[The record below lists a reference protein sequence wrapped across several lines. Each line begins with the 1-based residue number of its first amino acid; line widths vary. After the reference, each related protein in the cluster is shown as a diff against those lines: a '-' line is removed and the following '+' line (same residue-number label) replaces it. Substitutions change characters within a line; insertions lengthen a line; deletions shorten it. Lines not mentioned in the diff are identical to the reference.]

1 MDHLTIEGARIERD
15 KLIKELELY
24 LELKEANFIKTQP
37 TSPVMRDII
46 EGKSDGFKISDKF
59 THYVVKDAEYDEK
72 IFALQKSINAYEK
85 FIIEEMERINKLGG
99 NYLIK
104 YYRDVEKFSWNK
116 ISRLTNYSL
125 RQCHRLYKKWKLA
138 HYGTF

>member
-1 MDHLTIEGARIERD
+1 MDHLTIEGAKIEKE
-15 KLIKELELY
+15 KLVKELELY

-37 TSPVMRDII
+37 KSPIMKDIV
-46 EGKSDGFKISDKF
+46 EGKSDGFRISDKM
-59 THYVVKDAEYDEK
+59 THYLVKDEQLDEK

-85 FIIEEMERINKLGG
+85 FIIEQMEIINKAGG

-125 RQCHRLYKKWKLA
+125 RQCHRLYNKK
-138 HYGTF
+138 